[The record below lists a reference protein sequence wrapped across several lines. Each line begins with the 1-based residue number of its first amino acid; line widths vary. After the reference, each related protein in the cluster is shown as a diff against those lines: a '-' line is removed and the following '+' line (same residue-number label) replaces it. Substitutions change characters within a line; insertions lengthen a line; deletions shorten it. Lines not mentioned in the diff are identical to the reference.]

1 MMDLGLRQ
9 KFTNLLPT
17 SFCLVVAPL
26 CASTSDRADATR
38 CANYAR
44 HDASAASAFKGG
56 GHHNRWQSSQL
67 NAVANKYTLAHP
79 SIPCFSAN
87 IP

>member
-1 MMDLGLRQ
+1 MMNLDLRQ
-9 KFTNLLPT
+9 KFTNLSST
-17 SFCLVVAPL
+17 SFGLVVAPL

-38 CANYAR
+38 CGNYAR
-44 HDASAASAFKGG
+44 HDASAASVFKDG
-56 GHHNRWQSSQL
+56 GHHNRWQLSQL